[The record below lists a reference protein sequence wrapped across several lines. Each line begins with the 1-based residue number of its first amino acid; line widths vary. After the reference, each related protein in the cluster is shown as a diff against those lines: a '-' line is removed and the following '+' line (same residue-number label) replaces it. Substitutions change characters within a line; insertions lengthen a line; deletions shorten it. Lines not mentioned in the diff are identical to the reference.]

1 MKRLLMFSRKIF
13 SLCMLVS
20 TSLFLGT
27 SLVLADEAFPNKPIK
42 IIVPFTPGGSP
53 DILARAIGQ
62 KITES
67 TGVSVIVENVPGAGG
82 TIGAERV
89 AKAAPD
95 GYTLLMGHVG
105 TLAVAPSVYPQLGY
119 DPIKSFAPVALV
131 AKVPNVLAV
140 NPAMPVNSVPELVNY
155 LRANPG
161 KVNYGSGGNGSAAHL
176 ATEYF
181 KMNTQTF
188 IVHVPYRGTSPAVV
202 DTVAGQIQLVF
213 TGAPA
218 VMPMVKSGKL
228 KALGV
233 SSLKRLD
240 SMPDVPT
247 LAESG
252 VKGLGGFEADQWYG
266 IVAPA
271 GTPPV
276 IIQKLNQLIN
286 KSITA
291 PDVSARLKTE
301 GAIASPTTP
310 ESFGQLIQSEIKRWR
325 AVVIKAG
332 IKAE

>member
-1 MKRLLMFSRKIF
+1 
-13 SLCMLVS
+13 
-20 TSLFLGT
+20 
-27 SLVLADEAFPNKPIK
+27 
-42 IIVPFTPGGSP
+42 
-53 DILARAIGQ
+53 
-62 KITES
+62 
-67 TGVSVIVENVPGAGG
+67 
-82 TIGAERV
+82 
-89 AKAAPD
+89 
-95 GYTLLMGHVG
+95 
-105 TLAVAPSVYPQLGY
+105 
-119 DPIKSFAPVALV
+119 
-131 AKVPNVLAV
+131 
-140 NPAMPVNSVPELVNY
+140 
-155 LRANPG
+155 
-161 KVNYGSGGNGSAAHL
+161 
-176 ATEYF
+176 
-181 KMNTQTF
+181 MNTQTF

-233 SSLKRLD
+233 SSIKRLD

-252 VKGLGGFEADQWYG
+252 VKGLNGFEADQWYG

-271 GTPPV
+271 GTPPAV
-276 IIQKLNQLIN
+276 IQKLNQLIN
-286 KSITA
+286 KSIAA

-301 GAIASPTTP
+301 GAIASPATP